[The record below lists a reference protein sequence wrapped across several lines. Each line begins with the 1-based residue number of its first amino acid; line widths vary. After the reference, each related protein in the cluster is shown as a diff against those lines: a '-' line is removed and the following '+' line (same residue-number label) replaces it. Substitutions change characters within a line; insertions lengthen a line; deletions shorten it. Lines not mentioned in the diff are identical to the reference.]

1 MEYRDILK
9 KVEKLEHDNQV
20 LKNRVDRQRLI
31 LDEFVA
37 LLEIHC
43 KEDIMEIRISHDN
56 MPPHIKSSFGILSKT
71 KIYLRTNSVDGEGTL
86 NSNATFGDVLGILN
100 AITPCRFS
108 INKRYLNLPVGKLP
122 NIDRKNL
129 YTNNCLVIIK
139 L

>member
-37 LLEIHC
+37 LLEIQS
-43 KEDIMEIRISHDN
+43 KEDIIRIEILNCPQKS
-56 MPPHIKSSFGILSKT
+56 PILTEVHIVTRKF
-71 KIYLRTNSVDGEGTL
+71 EGT
-86 NSNATFGDVLGILN
+86 ATLDSKATLGDVIGELN
-100 AITPCRFS
+100 TITSCRFN